1 MYVRAGRCLCG
12 ASAPSIAARVRR
24 MNTFFISILTAT
36 SQPHTVDLRTRSQ
49 YHMSYSHNT
58 GMRTRRPQIGVRL
71 APHAAHA
78 ATAGPHAHSA
88 HPGDRQQR
96 RQDLQSAVALAD
108 ENKLCGLI
116 TAAHSTMMLQPP
128 HAGAGR
134 RCRPCAT
141 RTRCARLA
149 ASSGDRCRAR
159 KSSDGCASPRL
170 RSRRAATVASGIACR
185 RRTRISCSARV
196 GAVEEMY

>member
-1 MYVRAGRCLCG
+1 
-12 ASAPSIAARVRR
+12 

-36 SQPHTVDLRTRSQ
+36 NQPHTVDLRTRSQ
-49 YHMSYSHNT
+49 YLMSYSHNT

-88 HPGDRQQR
+88 QPGDRQQR

-134 RCRPCAT
+134 R
-141 RTRCARLA
+141 
-149 ASSGDRCRAR
+149 
-159 KSSDGCASPRL
+159 
-170 RSRRAATVASGIACR
+170 
-185 RRTRISCSARV
+185 
-196 GAVEEMY
+196 

>member
-1 MYVRAGRCLCG
+1 
-12 ASAPSIAARVRR
+12 

-36 SQPHTVDLRTRSQ
+36 NQPHTVDLRTRSQ

-88 HPGDRQQR
+88 HPGDRHQR
-96 RQDLQSAVALAD
+96 RQDFQSAVALAD

-116 TAAHSTMMLQPP
+116 TALGGALHHDAAAAPRRCWAALSAVRDAHSMCTI
-128 HAGAGR
+128 GR
-134 RCRPCAT
+134 EQQRQVPRSKVE
-141 RTRCARLA
+141 RRLRLA
-149 ASSGDRCRAR
+149 APQIQAR
-159 KSSDGCASPRL
+159 GECGLNHRFAS
-170 RSRRAATVASGIACR
+170 TG
-185 RRTRISCSARV
+185 
-196 GAVEEMY
+196 

>member
-1 MYVRAGRCLCG
+1 
-12 ASAPSIAARVRR
+12 
-24 MNTFFISILTAT
+24 
-36 SQPHTVDLRTRSQ
+36 
-49 YHMSYSHNT
+49 
-58 GMRTRRPQIGVRL
+58 MRTRRPQIGVRL

-159 KSSDGCASPRL
+159 RSSDGCASPRL
-170 RSRRAATVASGIACR
+170 GSRRAATVASGIDR
-185 RRTRISCSARV
+185 RRSARTSRTAYF
-196 GAVEEMY
+196 GAVPGRYADLENTTSGAVLSSTQGLELADEGRRARHGFSLSFLAV